1 MKISGTEIV
10 QLKGGKAA
18 ITVPRE
24 KILRIKLVHDAR
36 ARNPFCRF
44 FLGFTLLALG
54 FIGMITIFLAALGR
68 PGLVQTVVEDA
79 GLPLLPIVLWLMIG
93 AGIWCL
99 AGVFQ
104 SRYQFHIETER
115 GIYKLFFGKSADV
128 EEIRQF
134 IRKARMN
141 YGYDIDAALL
151 DRKET
156 GS

>member
-1 MKISGTEIV
+1 MKISGTEIA
-10 QLKGGKAA
+10 QLKGGKAV

-36 ARNPFCRF
+36 AKNPFCQF

-54 FIGMITIFLAALGR
+54 IIGMITIFLAALGK
-68 PGLVQTVVEDA
+68 PGLFQTAVEDA

-115 GIYKLFFGKSADV
+115 GICKLFFGKSADIG
-128 EEIRQF
+128 EIRQF
-134 IRKARMN
+134 VRKARMD
-141 YGYDIDAALL
+141 YGYEIDSSVL
-151 DRKET
+151 DKSED
-156 GS
+156 SA